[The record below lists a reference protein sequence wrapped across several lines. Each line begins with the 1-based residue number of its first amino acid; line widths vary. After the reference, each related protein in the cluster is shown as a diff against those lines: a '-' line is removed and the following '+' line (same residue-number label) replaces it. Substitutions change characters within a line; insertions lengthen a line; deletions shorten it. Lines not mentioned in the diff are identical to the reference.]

1 MSLALVYHS
10 QLISSPE
17 MLGMVHCNIPGES
30 QPKRQEA
37 VQILLIVPTTL
48 SLCDSV
54 HTHKRS

>member
-37 VQILLIVPTTL
+37 MQVLLNVATIL

-54 HTHKRS
+54 CTHKRS

>member
-10 QLISSPE
+10 QLISYPE

-37 VQILLIVPTTL
+37 VQILLIVATTL
-48 SLCDSV
+48 CLCDSV
-54 HTHKRS
+54 RTHIRS